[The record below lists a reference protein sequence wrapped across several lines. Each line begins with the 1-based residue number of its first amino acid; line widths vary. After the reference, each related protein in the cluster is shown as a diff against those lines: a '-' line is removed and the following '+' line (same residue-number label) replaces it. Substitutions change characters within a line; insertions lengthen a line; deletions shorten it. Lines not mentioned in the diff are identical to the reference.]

1 MIAIQRFVVVMAV
14 AAGASWLPVGGA
26 GIPRAAAQS
35 VDQTVDQTV
44 LAPAYEGSPFRGV
57 RDGNGRIIPCRC
69 RFQGREFRLGETVCM
84 STHVGTVITRCD
96 LLQNNTSWVP
106 TGTACTISRA
116 PGGLGARG

>member
-14 AAGASWLPVGGA
+14 AAGASWLPVVGA
-26 GIPRAAAQS
+26 GFQSAMAQS
-35 VDQTVDQTV
+35 VDQTAP
-44 LAPAYEGSPFRGV
+44 APAYEGSPFHGA

-69 RFQGREFRLGETVCM
+69 RFQGREFRLGELVCM
-84 STHVGTVITRCD
+84 ATHVGTVITRCD

-116 PGGLGARG
+116 PGDFGASG

>member
-1 MIAIQRFVVVMAV
+1 MIANRRFIVVMAV
-14 AAGASWLPVGGA
+14 AAGAAWLPVAGA
-26 GIPRAAAQS
+26 GVPRAAAQG
-35 VDQTVDQTV
+35 VGQTLDQTVQ
-44 LAPAYEGSPFRGV
+44 APAYEGSPFHGA

-84 STHVGTVITRCD
+84 ATPVGTVITRCD

-106 TGTACTISRA
+106 TGSACTISRA